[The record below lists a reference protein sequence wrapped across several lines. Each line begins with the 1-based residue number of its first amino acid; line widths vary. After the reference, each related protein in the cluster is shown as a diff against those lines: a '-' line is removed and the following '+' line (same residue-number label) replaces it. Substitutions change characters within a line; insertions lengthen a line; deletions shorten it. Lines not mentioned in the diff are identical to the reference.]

1 MVDRVRNLSGSGWL
15 AKHGFGFGFIGFL
28 PNIDFQVYRVFGF
41 EKVTKIHNFCGLKI
55 LHFVDTI
62 ILSQNFSNIY
72 ENSNFTGYF
81 FCKNVNVD
89 YFLLKCGP
97 KIGNFSKFFAFFK
110 PAGFK
115 FGFGFINF

>member
-28 PNIDFQVYRVFGF
+28 PNIDFRVYRVFGF
-41 EKVTKIHNFCGLKI
+41 EKVIKI

-81 FCKNVNVD
+81 CCKNVNVD
-89 YFLLKCGP
+89 YFLLKYGP
-97 KIGNFSKFFAFFK
+97 KIGNFSKFIAFFK
-110 PAGFK
+110 PTGFK